1 MILHA
6 QFYLN
11 DNAVNMQDSF
21 KKAIAKFG
29 LPKMIFCD
37 NGGSYNNQQLELIC
51 ASLGIVL
58 AHSRPYVAKSRGKIE
73 RHFRTV
79 KDGWMNCTD
88 WNLFSSLD
96 DLDVSLTDFLSK
108 EYTNEVHSGIGQT
121 PKERFLRDYDKIRR
135 VPGEE
140 LNFHFLHRKEYRVTH
155 DAIIKLGDTQY
166 EVPQQFIGSKI
177 KVRYLPADMSELF
190 IFSDDNKLLH
200 TVRPV
205 KKVDNSKIKRASI
218 DYSKAGGGL

>member
-11 DNAVNMQDSF
+11 DNAINMQDSF
-21 KKAIAKFG
+21 RKAIAKFG
-29 LPKMIFCD
+29 VPKMVFCD
-37 NGGSYNNQQLELIC
+37 NGGSYNNLQLQLIC

-58 AHSRPYVAKSRGKIE
+58 AHSRPYEAKGRGKVE

-88 WNLFSSLD
+88 WNLFSYLD
-96 DLDVSLTDFLSK
+96 DVDESLAAFLSK
-108 EYTNEVHSGIGQT
+108 EYTNEVHSSIKMA
-121 PKERFLRDYDKIRR
+121 PKERFLKDYDRIRHI
-135 VPGEE
+135 PAGE
-140 LNFHFLHRKEYRVTH
+140 LDFHFLHRKECRVYS
-155 DAIIKLGDTQY
+155 DATIKLGGTGY
-166 EVPQQFIGSKI
+166 EVPQQFIGSKV

-205 KKVDNSKIKRASI
+205 KKIENSKIKRASI
-218 DYSKAGGGL
+218 DYSKGGGL